1 LSAVFS
7 AAMLALISPAAG
19 QPTEIDMTGKL
30 DGKIAVI
37 TGASSGIG
45 KAIVDRYVEEGAQVV
60 AFARNAAALAALE
73 AAHPGQVAAVA
84 GDVTRDEDLQRL
96 VDETVRRFGGVDV
109 LVPNAG
115 IARVV
120 PFEQSTREAF
130 DAQFSVNLYGAAE
143 TARLFIPHVRKG
155 GSIQFITTFLTQ
167 VGFPGLA
174 IYSASKAALK
184 SLAQTLAAELAP
196 KGIRV
201 NSIAPGP
208 IGTPLWGTVGLPPD
222 VLASVAE
229 QINARLMTGGF
240 GEPQDIAEMSLFLA
254 SDAAKNIYGQDFVVD
269 GGYTIG

>member
-1 LSAVFS
+1 MQNRL
-7 AAMLALISPAAG
+7 
-19 QPTEIDMTGKL
+19 ED
-30 DGKIAVI
+30 KIAVV

-45 KAIVDRYVEEGAQVV
+45 RSIVEHYVAEGAKVV
-60 AFARNAAALAALE
+60 AFARNQEALNTLAAAY
-73 AAHPGQVAAVA
+73 PGKVLAVA
-84 GDVTRDEDLQRL
+84 GDVTQAADLQRL
-96 VDETVRRFGGVDV
+96 VDETIKAFGGIDI

-120 PFEQSTREAF
+120 SFAESTAEACNT
-130 DAQFSVNLYGAAE
+130 QFSVNFFGAIE
-143 TARLFIPHVRKG
+143 TVRLFLPHIRQG
-155 GSIQFITTFLTQ
+155 GSVQFITTFLTQ

-184 SLAQTLAAELAP
+184 SFAQTLAAELAP

-222 VLASVAE
+222 VLNVVA
-229 QINARLMTGGF
+229 QNVSARLMTGAF
-240 GEPQDIAEMSLFLA
+240 GQPEDIAETSVFLA
-254 SDAAKNIYGQDFVVD
+254 SNAAKNIYGQEIVVD

>member
-1 LSAVFS
+1 MKRL
-7 AAMLALISPAAG
+7 
-19 QPTEIDMTGKL
+19 E
-30 DGKIAVI
+30 GKIAVV

-45 KAIVDRYVEEGAQVV
+45 RSIVEHFVAEGAKVL
-60 AFARNAAALAALE
+60 AFARNNEGLQAIQAAN
-73 AAHPGQVAAVA
+73 PGQIIAVS
-84 GDVTRDEDLQRL
+84 GDVTRQDDLERL
-96 VDETVRRFGGVDV
+96 RKTAVDQFGEIDI

-120 PFEQSTREAF
+120 SFEDSTADAF
-130 DAQFSVNLYGAAE
+130 ATQFSVNLFGAAE
-143 TARLFIPHVRKG
+143 TARLFVPHIRKG

-184 SLAQTLAAELAP
+184 SLSQTLAAELAP

-208 IGTPLWGTVGLPPD
+208 IATPLWGTVGLPQD
-222 VLASVAE
+222 VLGTVAE
-229 QINARLMTGGF
+229 KINARLMQGKF
-240 GEPQDIAEMSLFLA
+240 GQPEDIAEASVFLA
-254 SDAAKNIYGQDFVVD
+254 SEAAKNIYGQEIVVD